1 MKQYAVI
8 GVSSFGKRILEEL
21 ILMDCEII
29 LIDKDPDIIEYFKN
43 DVTAAYI
50 ANVINEDIVTR
61 LIPAD
66 IDAVVIDLG
75 DKIEAS
81 ILVTQYLGKL
91 GVSNIIVKAETDQ
104 HGEILSIVGANH
116 VIFPNLEAAKRV
128 TPLLISDLLFNY
140 LPISGGLVIAETGV
154 PENLVGHTLTEIEIR
169 KSRGINVI
177 AFRRAGQGDYQFFK
191 PEYRLQNED
200 VLLIVGQ
207 DDDVSSFTG
216 KDSNNQNKGLGRLF
230 RQLFSN
236 RKADDL
242 QSS

>member
-1 MKQYAVI
+1 MKQYALI

-29 LIDKDPDIIEYFKN
+29 LIDKDPEIIEYFKN
-43 DVTAAYI
+43 SVTAAYI
-50 ANVINEDIVTR
+50 ADVINEEIVTR
-61 LIPAD
+61 LIPGD

-81 ILVTQYLGKL
+81 ILVTKYLSKL

-104 HGEILSIVGANH
+104 HGEILSIVGADH

-128 TPLLISDLLFNY
+128 TPLLVSDLLFNY

-154 PENLVGHTLTEIEIR
+154 PENLVGHTLTEVEIR
-169 KSRGINVI
+169 KSLGINVI
-177 AFRRAGQGDYQFFK
+177 AFRRAGQGEYQFFR
-191 PEYRLQNED
+191 PEYRLNIDD

-207 DDDVSSFTG
+207 DEDVSSFTG
-216 KDSNNQNKGLGRLF
+216 KDYSNQKLKG
-230 RQLFSN
+230 
-236 RKADDL
+236 
-242 QSS
+242 